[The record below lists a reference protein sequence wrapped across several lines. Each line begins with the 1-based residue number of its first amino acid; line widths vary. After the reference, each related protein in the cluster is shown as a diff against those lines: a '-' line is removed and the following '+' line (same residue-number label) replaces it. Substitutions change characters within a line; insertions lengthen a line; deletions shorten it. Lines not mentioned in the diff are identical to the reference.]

1 MANISN
7 ELRML
12 RTLYRGGYYALE
24 IMIMLTLLI
33 ILGTAKAMV
42 VLHTEQDTTIFRL
55 MVLRILVI
63 VMMETVDAIRSSFLA
78 SVYLAFLIYIKDI
91 V

>member
-12 RTLYRGGYYALE
+12 RTLYRGGYYALG
-24 IMIMLTLLI
+24 IMIILTLLI

-42 VLHTEQDTTIFRL
+42 VLHTEQIL
-55 MVLRILVI
+55 MVTL
-63 VMMETVDAIRSSFLA
+63 
-78 SVYLAFLIYIKDI
+78 
-91 V
+91 

>member
-12 RTLYRGGYYALE
+12 RTLHRGGYYALGE

-42 VLHTEQDTTIFRL
+42 VLHTEQTL
-55 MVLRILVI
+55 MVTL
-63 VMMETVDAIRSSFLA
+63 
-78 SVYLAFLIYIKDI
+78 
-91 V
+91 